1 MSKKC
6 IGCGVVLQ
14 DKDKNLD
21 GYVENIDHM
30 ICERCFMIKNY
41 GRNKDINKSN
51 VDYMKII
58 NNIKDNDLVVYVS
71 SILTVNLDY
80 LDRFKNIILVLT
92 KRDIIPKSVKDM
104 KIITYLKNRYKN
116 IIDIV
121 IVSAYKKYNLDVL
134 YNDLLEYGK
143 NKKIYFVGI
152 TNSGKSSLINEMIKS
167 YNGTNG
173 MITTSNYPSTTLG
186 IVEVKIGEL
195 VISDTPG
202 LIVRDSIVNYLDN
215 KDIKMINSKKEIKPV
230 TFQIKGSG
238 VILINDILRVEY
250 ETDISSMT
258 FYMSN
263 NLTIKS
269 ISKNNPRLNDSEY
282 IELDISDNQDIV
294 IEDVG
299 FIKCTNKLKAR
310 ILYRDK
316 ISVRIRDNLI

>member
-1 MSKKC
+1 
-6 IGCGVVLQ
+6 
-14 DKDKNLD
+14 
-21 GYVENIDHM
+21 
-30 ICERCFMIKNY
+30 MIKNY
-41 GRNKDINKSN
+41 GRSKDINKSN

-58 NNIKDNDLVVYVS
+58 NNIKGNDLVVYVS

-80 LDRFKNIILVLT
+80 LDRFKNVILVLT

-121 IVSAYKKYNLDVL
+121 IVSAYKKYNLDIL

-202 LIVRDSIVNYLDN
+202 LIVRYSIVNYLDN

>member
-1 MSKKC
+1 
-6 IGCGVVLQ
+6 
-14 DKDKNLD
+14 
-21 GYVENIDHM
+21 
-30 ICERCFMIKNY
+30 
-41 GRNKDINKSN
+41 
-51 VDYMKII
+51 
-58 NNIKDNDLVVYVS
+58 
-71 SILTVNLDY
+71 
-80 LDRFKNIILVLT
+80 
-92 KRDIIPKSVKDM
+92 
-104 KIITYLKNRYKN
+104 
-116 IIDIV
+116 
-121 IVSAYKKYNLDVL
+121 
-134 YNDLLEYGK
+134 
-143 NKKIYFVGI
+143 
-152 TNSGKSSLINEMIKS
+152 
-167 YNGTNG
+167 

-186 IVEVKIGEL
+186 IVEVEIGEL
-195 VISDTPG
+195 VIRDTPG
-202 LIVRDSIVNYLDN
+202 LIVKDSIVNYLDN

-269 ISKNNPRLNDSEY
+269 ISKNNPRLNNSEY
-282 IELDISDNQDIV
+282 IELDVSDNQDIV

>member
-41 GRNKDINKSN
+41 GRSKDINKSN

-58 NNIKDNDLVVYVS
+58 NNIKGNDLVVYVS

-80 LDRFKNIILVLT
+80 LDRFKNVILVLT

-121 IVSAYKKYNLDVL
+121 IVSAYKKYNLDIL

-310 ILYRDK
+310 VLYRDK